1 MPRHV
6 RYGDYVQAV
15 TVDEEKIS
23 YSKLMPS
30 VQLDSNGNEIPQKP
44 DKLRMSGMDVYNV
57 IKPYVSVRFM
67 DQVNA
72 VVPLAAYL
80 ALFQILVLGVP
91 IPEAALLG
99 VGLLAVMFGLMLFME
114 GLKLGLMPFGET
126 IGSKLPLKLPL
137 LGVLFIAFLLGIGV
151 TFAEPAIG
159 ALQAV
164 GSIVDPKQA
173 PYLYTL
179 LSPQRVTYTVLFVGA
194 GVGSCCR
201 CWYSKVSL

>member
-15 TVDEEKIS
+15 TVDEEKLS
-23 YSKLMPS
+23 YSKLMQS
-30 VQLDSNGNEIPQKP
+30 VQLDSSGNEVPQKP

-99 VGLLAVMFGLMLFME
+99 VGLLAVMFGPVSYTHL
-114 GLKLGLMPFGET
+114 T
-126 IGSKLPLKLPL
+126 LPTNRE
-137 LGVLFIAFLLGIGV
+137 V
-151 TFAEPAIG
+151 
-159 ALQAV
+159 
-164 GSIVDPKQA
+164 
-173 PYLYTL
+173 
-179 LSPQRVTYTVLFVGA
+179 
-194 GVGSCCR
+194 
-201 CWYSKVSL
+201 

>member
-30 VQLDSNGNEIPQKP
+30 VQLDSSGNEVPQKP

-80 ALFQILVLGVP
+80 ALFQILVLGC
-91 IPEAALLG
+91 L
-99 VGLLAVMFGLMLFME
+99 
-114 GLKLGLMPFGET
+114 
-126 IGSKLPLKLPL
+126 
-137 LGVLFIAFLLGIGV
+137 
-151 TFAEPAIG
+151 
-159 ALQAV
+159 
-164 GSIVDPKQA
+164 
-173 PYLYTL
+173 LYT
-179 LSPQRVTYTVLFVGA
+179 SPSPRDA
-194 GVGSCCR
+194 
-201 CWYSKVSL
+201 

>member
-1 MPRHV
+1 
-6 RYGDYVQAV
+6 
-15 TVDEEKIS
+15 
-23 YSKLMPS
+23 MPS

-99 VGLLAVMFGLMLFME
+99 VGLLAVMFGLML
-114 GLKLGLMPFGET
+114 LWKA
-126 IGSKLPLKLPL
+126 S
-137 LGVLFIAFLLGIGV
+137 
-151 TFAEPAIG
+151 
-159 ALQAV
+159 
-164 GSIVDPKQA
+164 
-173 PYLYTL
+173 
-179 LSPQRVTYTVLFVGA
+179 
-194 GVGSCCR
+194 
-201 CWYSKVSL
+201 SLV